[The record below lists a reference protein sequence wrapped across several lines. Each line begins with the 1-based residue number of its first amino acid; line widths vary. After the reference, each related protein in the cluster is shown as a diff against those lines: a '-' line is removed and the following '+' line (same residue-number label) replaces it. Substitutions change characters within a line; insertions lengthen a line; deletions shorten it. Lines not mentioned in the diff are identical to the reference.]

1 MSGIWVFKNGVVRGL
16 DNDPNNKRVT
26 VDYSLVH
33 VPTGEV
39 ISSYTSLTEILL
51 ELGWKPYDDGNS
63 ELLQFLKADSGLISL
78 PKNFNKFKG
87 VPKAMVV
94 TNNPGVF
101 KLVEETNEQ
110 KESTAAAE
118 GSS

>member
-1 MSGIWVFKNGVVRGL
+1 MSGVWVFKNGVVRL
-16 DNDPNNKRVT
+16 DNDRAT

-39 ISSYTSLTEILL
+39 ISSYASLTQILL
-51 ELGWKPYDDGNS
+51 ELGWKPYDNGNS
-63 ELLQFLKADSGLISL
+63 ELLQFAKDSGFISL

-87 VPKAMVV
+87 VSKAMVV

-101 KLVEETNEQ
+101 KLVQETNEQ
-110 KESTAAAE
+110 KETTAAAE
-118 GSS
+118 DSS